1 MLGAHLCIG
10 KECSLCCPRRKGTL
24 VKSTVLVFIA
34 GALMGFSRSWRMP
47 AMVIVGRFI
56 TGVHSGWPGY
66 FLEFIMPYSSVAKM
80 EAHYKI

>member
-1 MLGAHLCIG
+1 MLGTHLHIR
-10 KECSLCCPRRKGTL
+10 KECSLCSPHRKGTL

-56 TGVHSGWPGY
+56 TGVHSGWPGF
-66 FLEFIMPYSSVAKM
+66 FLEFIISYSSVAKM
-80 EAHYKI
+80 EAHYRI